1 MLGFSGHRQWVYP
14 RLVSGRFRLAHRY
27 TAVVQHLILF
37 GIPLLPIAGH
47 PALQLDLAARRVYAL
62 GGVFSAND
70 SILLML
76 FALIAAFS
84 LFFFTS
90 ILGRLWCGY
99 LCPQTVFIEEW
110 IRPIERFLE
119 GDRGARMRLDA
130 APWGGRKLL
139 AKAMKQLLF
148 VAVAAV
154 LSVGIMAY
162 FTGPTIWV
170 GGASQA
176 AYTITAIFAAVWYLD
191 FAWFREQMCT
201 YVCPYARF
209 QGALTDDHSLVIH
222 YDAVRGDPRE
232 KAGRETGACID
243 CGKCVLVCPAG
254 IDIRDGYQLECINC
268 ASCVDACESV
278 MPMLGHPSLVR
289 YSTAAAEQTGTAS
302 RIMRPRTVMYGAL
315 LAALSLA
322 VVTIVSRHE
331 PFEVQLARMPG
342 VPFFMAEDGSVRNNF
357 FLTIKSNDLSP
368 EPLTYTVR
376 VDGLPT
382 SETTLAPITLQ
393 SLERV
398 TRPVVVQL
406 PVDQPVN
413 TLPFELHVESAHG
426 TVVIHNTFLTR
437 GIARATEG

>member
-14 RLVSGRFRLAHRY
+14 RLVSGRFRSAHRY
-27 TAVVQHLILF
+27 AAVAQHLVLF

-90 ILGRLWCGY
+90 ILGRFWCGY

-110 IRPIERFLE
+110 IRPIEHFIE
-119 GDRGARMRLDA
+119 GERGARVRLDA
-130 APWGGRKLL
+130 APWTGRKLL
-139 AKAMKQLLF
+139 VKAIKQLLF
-148 VAVAAV
+148 VAVALV
-154 LSVGIMAY
+154 LSVGMMAY
-162 FTGPTIWV
+162 FTGPSIWV
-170 GGASQA
+170 GGASNG
-176 AYTITAIFAAVWYLD
+176 AYAMTAILTGTWYLD

-209 QGALTDDHSLVIH
+209 QGALTDDHSLVVH
-222 YDAVRGDPRE
+222 YDAVKGEPRSR
-232 KAGRETGACID
+232 AARDVGGCVD
-243 CGKCVLVCPAG
+243 CGKCAAVCPAG

-278 MPMLGHPSLVR
+278 MPKLGHPSLVR
-289 YSTAAAEQTGTAS
+289 YSTALAEQTGQAS
-302 RIMRPRTVMYGAL
+302 RLVRPRTVMYGAL
-315 LAALSLA
+315 LTVLSIA
-322 VVTIVSRHE
+322 VTTIIVRHE

-342 VPFFMAEDGSVRNNF
+342 EPFFMAEDGSVRNNF
-357 FLTIKSNDLSP
+357 FLTIKSNDPSP

-382 SETTLAPITLQ
+382 AETSLAPITLQ

-406 PVDQPVN
+406 PVDQPIN
-413 TLPFELHVESAHG
+413 TLPFALHVESAHG

-437 GIARATEG
+437 GTARPTEG